1 MVTST
6 TLASVATQQGEV
18 QIELNR
24 TAVVV
29 VDMQNDFGHPQ
40 GMFARAGVDIT
51 GIQAAVAP
59 TAAVLAAARPAVA
72 KVVYLKMA
80 YRADLSDAGAP
91 DGPNRVKQA
100 PMGIGEQ
107 IEAPDG
113 TTGRILIRDTWNTD
127 IVEELTPETG
137 DAVIYKHR
145 FSGFYETGLH
155 EILQRSNIRYLVFT
169 GGTTSV
175 CVESTMRD
183 AAFRDYYCLLLE
195 DCTAEPIGQTNHD
208 ASLHLLGRV
217 FGWTCRSEDLLAA
230 LKQPATAAPSA

>member
-1 MVTST
+1 MITPAT
-6 TLASVATQQGEV
+6 TASVPTRQGEV
-18 QIELNR
+18 HIEPTR
-24 TAVVV
+24 TAVIV
-29 VDMQNDFGHPQ
+29 VDMQNDFGHPD
-40 GMFARAGVDIT
+40 GMFARAGVDIS
-51 GIQAAVAP
+51 GIQAVVAP
-59 TAAVLAAARPAVA
+59 TAAVLAAARRAGV

-91 DGPNRVKQA
+91 GGPIRTKQA

-107 IEAPDG
+107 IPAPDG

-127 IVEELTPETG
+127 IIDELTPEAG
-137 DAVIYKHR
+137 EAVIYKHR

-155 EILQRSNIRYLVFT
+155 ELLQRSDIKYLVFT

-208 ASLHLLGRV
+208 ASLNVLSRV
-217 FGWTCRSEDLLAA
+217 FGWVCRSEDLLAG
-230 LKQPATAAPSA
+230 LRQPAAAHSS